1 MLEAHLRHVQA
12 IEQLTMKRI
21 ESEVPPVGR
30 EQQIVD
36 QIRRQAIGMQR
47 LFRRWIRVRLEH
59 EQAHPIA

>member
-36 QIRRQAIGMQR
+36 QIRRQAIGM
-47 LFRRWIRVRLEH
+47 
-59 EQAHPIA
+59 